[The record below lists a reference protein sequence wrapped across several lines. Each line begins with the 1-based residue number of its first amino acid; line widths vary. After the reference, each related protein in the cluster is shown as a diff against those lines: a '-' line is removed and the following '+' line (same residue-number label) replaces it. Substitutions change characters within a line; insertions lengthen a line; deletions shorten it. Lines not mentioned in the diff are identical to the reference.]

1 MINAAVIGLGRWG
14 KSLVTAVQG
23 KSERL
28 RFVHGVSKEPD
39 DVRGFAQQH
48 GFKLTTELSDAIEN
62 PDVQAIFLATPHS
75 FHVEQVGAVARAGK
89 PVWCEKPLALTRAEA
104 ARSIEAAAKAGVP
117 LGSGN
122 NKRCFAS
129 MRELKALVA
138 GGSLGEIMHV
148 EGHFSNDHSTRV
160 AGGWRDDPRESP
172 GYGLTGAGLHVIDA
186 LVNMAGTIRR
196 VDAKAFAPK
205 APPDPRDVV
214 AALVEF
220 ASGATG
226 QMATIRATVPF
237 WRIHVFGT
245 KGFAEARDEDMLRVG
260 YIGQPAE
267 ERTFPHVDSLKVLVE
282 SFADAVEG
290 RAPFLVTPAQMLDV
304 VGAFEATVRSLETGR
319 PVDVGDL

>member
-23 KSERL
+23 KSDRL
-28 RFVHGVSKEPD
+28 RFIHGVSKEPD
-39 DVRGFAQQH
+39 EVRGFAQQH
-48 GFKLTTELSDAIEN
+48 GFKLTTELDDAIRN

-75 FHVEQVGAVARAGK
+75 LHVQQVAAVARASK

-104 ARSIEAAAKAGVP
+104 ALSVEACRKADVP
-117 LGSGN
+117 LGAGN

-172 GYGLTGAGLHVIDA
+172 GYGMTGAGLHVLDA
-186 LVNMAGTIRR
+186 FVNLAGPIRR

-205 APPDPRDVV
+205 ASPDPRDVV
-214 AALVEF
+214 AVLAEF

-226 QMATIRATVPF
+226 LMATVRATVPF

-260 YIGQPAE
+260 YIGKPAE

-290 RAPFLVTPAQMLDV
+290 KAPFLVRPEQMLDL
-304 VGAFEATVRSLETGR
+304 VGAFEAVVRSLETGK
-319 PVDVGDL
+319 PETVAP

>member
-48 GFKLTTELSDAIEN
+48 GFKLTTDLADAIESSE
-62 PDVQAIFLATPHS
+62 VQAIFLATPHS
-75 FHVEQVGAVARAGK
+75 LHPEQVGAVARAGK
-89 PVWCEKPLALTRAEA
+89 PIWCEKPLALTRAEA
-104 ARSIEAAAKAGVP
+104 ARSVEACRKAGVP

-172 GYGLTGAGLHVIDA
+172 GFGLTGAGLHVIDA
-186 LVNMAGTIRR
+186 LVSMAGPIRR

-214 AALVEF
+214 AAMVEF

-245 KGFAEARDEDMLRVG
+245 EGFAEARDEDTLRVG
-260 YIGQPAE
+260 YLGQAAQ

-282 SFADAVEG
+282 SFADAIEG
-290 RAPFLVTPAQMLDV
+290 RAPFLVSPDQMLDV
-304 VGAFEATVRSLETGR
+304 IGAFEAMVRSLETGR
-319 PVDVGDL
+319 PVDVS

>member
-23 KSERL
+23 KSDRL
-28 RFVHGVSKEPD
+28 RFIHGVSKEPD
-39 DVRGFAQQH
+39 EVRGFAQQH
-48 GFKLTTELSDAIEN
+48 GFKLTTELDDAIRN

-75 FHVEQVGAVARAGK
+75 LHVQQVAAVARSGK

-104 ARSIEAAAKAGVP
+104 ALSVEACRKADVP
-117 LGSGN
+117 LGAGN

-172 GYGLTGAGLHVIDA
+172 GYGMTGAGLHVLDA
-186 LVNMAGTIRR
+186 FVNLAGPIRR

-205 APPDPRDVV
+205 ASPDPRDVV
-214 AALVEF
+214 AVLAEF

-226 QMATIRATVPF
+226 LMATVRATVPF

-260 YIGQPAE
+260 YIGKPAE

-290 RAPFLVTPAQMLDV
+290 KAPFLVRPEQMLDL
-304 VGAFEATVRSLETGR
+304 VGAFEAVVRSLETGK
-319 PVDVGDL
+319 PETVAP